1 MSRREIGS
9 WDSKEKS
16 AYQFHV
22 DQSGEIIRLW
32 NDGFNLIHSNLS
44 RADGTRLSAD
54 KRFMAGLIAS
64 SIDQLRC
71 IFILATNGYFM
82 QAMNLA
88 RMLAEV
94 SVTYWYLYLCPERQ
108 EQFDKPKPREPEVK
122 DMIKEIKC
130 HPDAP
135 SELPGL
141 MDWVCDVIKDL
152 ELHKYS
158 HISYL
163 TVPSTLM
170 ESAGEITSMTFG
182 PRCSNDRCCAVFHD
196 TISLVVMILMCTNH
210 FLMITGHKEIEE
222 YAAYCE
228 KVDRSRHRNDGTV

>member
-1 MSRREIGS
+1 MSRRETGS
-9 WDSKEKS
+9 WDSKEKL

-22 DQSGEIIRLW
+22 AQSGETIRLW

-44 RADGTRLSAD
+44 RADETRLSAD

-64 SIDQLRC
+64 SINQLRC
-71 IFILATNGYFM
+71 IFILAMNGYFM

-94 SVTYWYLYLCPERQ
+94 SVTYWYVYLYPDRQ
-108 EQFDKPKPREPEVK
+108 EKFDNPRPKEPEVK

-135 SELPGL
+135 AELL
-141 MDWVCDVIKDL
+141 RFVDWVREFIKDL
-152 ELHKYS
+152 KLHKYS
-158 HISYL
+158 HVSCL

-170 ESAGEITSMTFG
+170 ESAGEVTSMTFG
-182 PRCSNDRCCAVFHD
+182 PRCSKDRCYAVFCD

-210 FLMITGHKEIEE
+210 FLVITGHKEIEE

-228 KVDRSRHRNDGTV
+228 KVDSIRHRNGGTV